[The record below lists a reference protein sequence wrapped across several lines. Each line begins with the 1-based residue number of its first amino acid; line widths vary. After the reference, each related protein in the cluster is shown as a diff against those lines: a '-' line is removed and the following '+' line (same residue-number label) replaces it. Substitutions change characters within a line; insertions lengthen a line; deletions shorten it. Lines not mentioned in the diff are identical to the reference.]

1 MATAE
6 EILMAAATDDII
18 TIDSDLRTINIPP
31 TIKLLGVE
39 SDKDVRRLQF
49 RMPATYGDI
58 DLSNF
63 QIRINYLNAKS
74 YGDVYPVTDKKV
86 SSGYITFS
94 WLVGQFALQ
103 YKGTVKF
110 IVCIRDVAKDGTVL
124 RELNTTLASLP
135 VLEGL
140 EPDAQIIEDNPNV
153 LESILM
159 QLDEVKANDASS
171 YALRIDN
178 EATWTSEQG
187 FIVGQKGS
195 NFVKVITLGT
205 GLKLNG
211 DKLELDIPIYNG
223 ETSDD
228 EIIRFIIQISNDVE
242 YRAVS
247 GWTWREWVG
256 SKYNTGGFIID
267 GSDIVCNSDGAALMD
282 RSDEVTADD
291 IIKADYE
298 YSYAGG

>member
-39 SDKDVRRLQF
+39 SDKDVRRLHF
-49 RMPATYGDI
+49 KMPATYGDI

-74 YGDVYPVTDKKV
+74 EGDVYPVTDKAV
-86 SSGYITFS
+86 ASGYITFS
-94 WLVGQFALQ
+94 WLVGKFAVQ
-103 YKGTVKF
+103 YKGAVRF
-110 IVCIRDVAKDGTVL
+110 IVCIRDVAKDGRVL

-140 EPDAQIIEDNPNV
+140 ETDAKIVEDNPNV
-153 LESILM
+153 LESILL
-159 QLDEVKANDASS
+159 QLDEVKANDASR
-171 YALRIDN
+171 YALRIDG
-178 EATWTSEQG
+178 ATATSERG
-187 FIVGQKGS
+187 LVIGQKGS
-195 NFVKVITLGT
+195 NYVKVITLGE

-223 ETSDD
+223 ETSED
-228 EIIRFIIQISNDVE
+228 EIIKFIIQVSTDEEHI
-242 YRAVS
+242 AVS
-247 GWTWREWVG
+247 GMTFGEWVN
-256 SKYNTGGFIID
+256 SKYNTGGYYINSGNVVCTSEGAAVMD
-267 GSDIVCNSDGAALMD
+267 GSN
-282 RSDEVTADD
+282 EVSADNV
-291 IIKADYE
+291 IKANHQYT
-298 YSYAGG
+298 YAGG